1 MASSEW
7 FFGGRCFRT
16 AEKFRR
22 IRRCALQLKSISPV
36 ANIQVAAIYALRH
49 KFVRGLRP
57 SYQLFANRYSLIAA
71 VL

>member
-1 MASSEW
+1 MVFLEGSASALPKE
-7 FFGGRCFRT
+7 
-16 AEKFRR
+16 FRR

-57 SYQLFANRYSLIAA
+57 SYQLFANRYSLIAIR
-71 VL
+71 